1 MVPSH
6 LCPYF
11 LSLFSSR
18 ISVNPKKNL
27 IELSL
32 LPSDTGKPDV
42 FSASPEPPLPKQEG
56 REGGTEKGL
65 KGESKRSQRRRE
77 KNQKMREE
85 SGLYS
90 QEKKE
95 PRKSQRG
102 GQSKR
107 ERQESES
114 EQVSPF
120 LPRLSSPVTSV

>member
-1 MVPSH
+1 MPSH

-56 REGGTEKGL
+56 RGGGPEEGL
-65 KGESKRSQRRRE
+65 KGESKRSQRRE

-85 SGLYS
+85 SGLSS
-90 QEKKE
+90 QETRE

>member
-1 MVPSH
+1 MVPSR

-42 FSASPEPPLPKQEG
+42 FSASPDPPLPKQEG
-56 REGGTEKGL
+56 REGGTEEGL
-65 KGESKRSQRRRE
+65 KEESKRSQRRRE
-77 KNQKMREE
+77 KMREE
-85 SGLYS
+85 SGLSS